1 MQKLNINDEER
12 PVAIQ
17 IYGRDT
23 ETMVAAAKIVE
34 EAHPDILDI
43 NFGCPVKRVAGKGAG
58 AGMLQNIP
66 LMLEIT
72 RAVVD
77 TVKIPVTVK
86 TRLGWD
92 NEHKIIVDLAEQ
104 LQDCGIEAL
113 TIHGR
118 TRAQMYTGEADWS
131 LIGEVKKNPRMHIPI
146 IGNGDITTPQRAKE
160 CFDLYGVDAIMIGRA
175 SFGRPWIF
183 KEVKHYIET
192 GEELPPL
199 SFDWKMD
206 VLRREVSMVLQKN
219 VLFSGTILDNLRW
232 GDENASE
239 EECIRVAK
247 LACADEFI
255 ERFPD
260 KYNTWIE
267 QGGSNVSGG
276 QKQRL
281 TIARALLRKPK
292 VLILDDS
299 TSAVDTATDA
309 KIRKAFREE
318 IPGTTKIIIAQRISS
333 VQDADR
339 ILVLDNGQINGLGTH
354 EELLKTNTIYQEVY
368 NSQTQG
374 SGDFDKQ
381 GGEQ

>member
-1 MQKLNINDEER
+1 MKIRHIDLGEHPVLLAPMEDVTDPAFRLMCKKFGADMVYTEFVSADALIRSVGKTMQKLNINDEER

-17 IYGRDT
+17 IYGKDT
-23 ETMVAAAKIVE
+23 ATMVEAAKIVE
-34 EAHPDILDI
+34 EARPDILDI

-77 TVKIPVTVK
+77 AVKIPVTVK

-92 NEHKIIVDLAEQ
+92 NDHKIIVSLAEQ

-118 TRAQMYTGEADWS
+118 TRAQMYTGEADWT
-131 LIGEVKKNPRMHIPI
+131 LI

-206 VLRREVSMVLQKN
+206 VLRREVLDSVNLLDERRGILHVRRHLAASPIFKGIPNFKETRIAMLRAETVKE
-219 VLFSGTILDNLRW
+219 LFSILDYIKGNYTL
-232 GDENASE
+232 
-239 EECIRVAK
+239 
-247 LACADEFI
+247 
-255 ERFPD
+255 
-260 KYNTWIE
+260 
-267 QGGSNVSGG
+267 
-276 QKQRL
+276 
-281 TIARALLRKPK
+281 
-292 VLILDDS
+292 
-299 TSAVDTATDA
+299 
-309 KIRKAFREE
+309 
-318 IPGTTKIIIAQRISS
+318 
-333 VQDADR
+333 
-339 ILVLDNGQINGLGTH
+339 
-354 EELLKTNTIYQEVY
+354 
-368 NSQTQG
+368 
-374 SGDFDKQ
+374 
-381 GGEQ
+381 